1 MAENELVSLLSSL
14 TPNYLTLL
22 LLFSSLIIFA
32 LLAVKSKTIRSFQF
46 QISVFIAI
54 MVVGELVELLSNNGL
69 LKMPSAFE
77 GLGFLIH
84 VGSMIFFSLM
94 IWLRYYNSKKSGRKM
109 IEDIQE

>member
-32 LLAVKSKTIRSFQF
+32 LLAVKSKTIRGFQF

-94 IWLRYYNSKKSGRKM
+94 IWLRYYSSKRSGKKM
-109 IEDIQE
+109 IEEIPE

>member
-1 MAENELVSLLSSL
+1 MAENELISLLSSL
-14 TPNYLTLL
+14 TANYLTLF
-22 LLFSSLIIFA
+22 LLFGSLIIFA

-54 MVVGELVELLSNNGL
+54 MVVGELIELLSNNGL
-69 LKMPSAFE
+69 MKLPSAFD

-94 IWLRYYNSKKSGRKM
+94 IWLRYYSSKRSGKKM
-109 IEDIQE
+109 IEEIQE